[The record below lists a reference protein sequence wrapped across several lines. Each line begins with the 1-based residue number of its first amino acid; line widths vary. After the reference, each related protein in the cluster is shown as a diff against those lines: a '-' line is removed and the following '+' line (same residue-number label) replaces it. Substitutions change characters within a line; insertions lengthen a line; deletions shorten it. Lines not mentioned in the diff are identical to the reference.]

1 MYGHS
6 LQQKL
11 KFHWPFALCWG
22 SLQRKAKDQV
32 NMAVLQSETD
42 CYDIIE
48 ILGKGTF
55 GEVAKSWKRSS
66 REMVAIKILKNDVCR
81 SRIIKN
87 ELKLLKA
94 MKGVDSEE
102 SHIVEFYEY
111 FHDDVK
117 FYLVFE
123 LLEQNL
129 FEYQKENNFAPL
141 PIRHIRTVTTQV
153 LKALSKLK
161 ELSIIHADLKPEN
174 IMIVDQAKY
183 PFRVK
188 VIDFGSASI
197 FSEVRYVKEPY
208 IQSRFYRSPEILLG
222 LPFCEKV
229 DMWSLGCVMGEL
241 QLGWP
246 LYPGN
251 NEYDQIRYICETQ
264 GMPKMQLLNAASK
277 TSSFFK
283 RNTQSQV
290 ANQWQLKTSGE
301 YQAETNVKSLERRK
315 YILKSLDQIE
325 SVNVNKSV
333 FPDCEVLA
341 EYYDL
346 KNMVELIKRMLTWDS
361 HERINPNAAMKHPFI
376 SMQQLK
382 MNYELTKYY
391 EMSLQ
396 CIHASIKKD
405 HGILGDNIYYTMLE
419 ERYYDEADDYYK
431 DGNTHSISCLS
442 TVQRTIDQ
450 MDDLRI
456 DEPKMEGNM
465 NMWTEGSGMSTFQA
479 STSVEA
485 SSICQDHACLHLPA
499 YQASRLRLDHRRE
512 PILSYYGS
520 RYGSKHRKA
529 PHHTKSDV
537 TFGNLIMLG
546 QQSPGDAISWEDEEN
561 TGRHSITSPAEE
573 PGVSEEQ
580 MRFKK
585 TNVSPTVENSQMES
599 SSEQAGT
606 TEWMSTEQWLHKEEL
621 LHEQTWSM
629 EKKRDNTHVN
639 KADLLISKSRV
650 QQQLLHITNQR

>member
-1 MYGHS
+1 
-6 LQQKL
+6 
-11 KFHWPFALCWG
+11 
-22 SLQRKAKDQV
+22 
-32 NMAVLQSETD
+32 MAVLQSETD

-102 SHIVEFYEY
+102 SHIVQFYEY
-111 FHDDVK
+111 FHDELK

-174 IMIVDQAKY
+174 IMIVDQARY

-283 RNTQSQV
+283 KNPQPQIG
-290 ANQWQLKTSGE
+290 NQWQLKSAAE
-301 YQAETNVKSLERRK
+301 YQAETNVKPLERRK

-405 HGILGDNIYYTMLE
+405 QGILEDNAYYTVLGD
-419 ERYYDEADDYYK
+419 RYYDEAHDYYK
-431 DGNTHSISCLS
+431 NRNAHTISCLN

-456 DEPKMEGNM
+456 DEPKMEGSM
-465 NMWTEGSGMSTFQA
+465 NMWTEGSNIAAFQS

-485 SSICQDHACLHLPA
+485 SSICQDHACLHIPA
-499 YQASRLRLDHRRE
+499 YQSNRPRLDHRRE

-537 TFGNLIMLG
+537 TFGNLILLG
-546 QQSPGDAISWEDEEN
+546 QQSPGDAVSWEDEEDRSH
-561 TGRHSITSPAEE
+561 TSITSPAEE
-573 PGVSEEQ
+573 PGVSGEQ
-580 MRFKK
+580 MRLSK
-585 TNVSPTVENSQMES
+585 THLSPALEMFGSIAAALTRLFIVVRGRQDGRSAALEECSRLTNPAWSCHPGPLWTWRSDPGVPWDGGEDEES
-599 SSEQAGT
+599 SGNKRNQA
-606 TEWMSTEQWLHKEEL
+606 M
-621 LHEQTWSM
+621 
-629 EKKRDNTHVN
+629 
-639 KADLLISKSRV
+639 KSGR
-650 QQQLLHITNQR
+650 RGARGKGA